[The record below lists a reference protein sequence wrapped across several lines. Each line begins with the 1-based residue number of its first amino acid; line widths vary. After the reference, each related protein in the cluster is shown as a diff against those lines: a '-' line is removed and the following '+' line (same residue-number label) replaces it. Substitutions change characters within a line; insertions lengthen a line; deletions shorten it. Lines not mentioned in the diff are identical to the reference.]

1 MVIIKNISNKP
12 VGIIGGQVCL
22 PNQSVVLKEKD
33 VMCRVFDEDDHDT
46 GEKQILPGLK
56 VMERRGFIT
65 IDVQEEKKAEAPKA
79 ESQKEETAA
88 EVKKPAARKR
98 TTKKTA
104 Q

>member
-1 MVIIKNISNKP
+1 MVIIRNISNKP

-22 PNQSVVLKEKD
+22 PNQSIVLKEKD

-65 IDVQEEKKAEAPKA
+65 IDVQEEKKAEAPKVEDA
-79 ESQKEETAA
+79 SVSA

-104 Q
+104 E

>member
-1 MVIIKNISNKP
+1 MVIIRNISNKP

-22 PNQSVVLKEKD
+22 PNQSIVLKEKD

-65 IDVQEEKKAEAPKA
+65 IDVQEEKKEEAPKVEVA
-79 ESQKEETAA
+79 SVPA

-104 Q
+104 E

>member
-1 MVIIKNISNKP
+1 MKIKKKILVWVLMSAIVLNGCG
-12 VGIIGGQVCL
+12 VG
-22 PNQSVVLKEKD
+22 
-33 VMCRVFDEDDHDT
+33 RVFDEDDHDT

-79 ESQKEETAA
+79 DAQKEEAAA